1 MWSIRSWEK
10 ARKEVKHY
18 KRREP
23 EKTALYRIVSQY
35 REELPVIWE
44 DRFQP
49 TYGVLRKEV
58 TEALNEYL
66 NCGLLSHGAARAYCD
81 TCKHSMLIAFSCK
94 KRGICP
100 SCSAKRAVV
109 FAEHLYDSVLE
120 KVEHRHVV
128 FSLPKR
134 IRAYFRYDRNLNNIL
149 FNAAWGSLSECLGE
163 EGAAAA
169 VLTLQTAGEALN
181 FNPHLHGAVANG
193 LYLPD
198 GTLKPFENI
207 NVAAITESFQNRVL
221 SALHKK
227 ELIDDGT
234 VERILSQEYS
244 GFSVWFGE
252 PFQDPDSARFVARYI
267 ERGPISLEKLSIEDD
282 IISYATKDGK
292 THEFDALEFLALLT
306 CHLPK
311 KYESITRYYGHYSCR
326 SRGKR
331 AKLQPA

>member
-1 MWSIRSWEK
+1 MWSIRSWDK

-18 KRREP
+18 RRRKP

-35 REELPVIWE
+35 REELPIIWE

-58 TEALNEYL
+58 IEALNEYL

-94 KRGICP
+94 KRGIC
-100 SCSAKRAVV
+100 
-109 FAEHLYDSVLE
+109 
-120 KVEHRHVV
+120 
-128 FSLPKR
+128 
-134 IRAYFRYDRNLNNIL
+134 
-149 FNAAWGSLSECLGE
+149 
-163 EGAAAA
+163 
-169 VLTLQTAGEALN
+169 
-181 FNPHLHGAVANG
+181 
-193 LYLPD
+193 
-198 GTLKPFENI
+198 
-207 NVAAITESFQNRVL
+207 
-221 SALHKK
+221 
-227 ELIDDGT
+227 LIDDGT
-234 VERILSQEYS
+234 VEQILSQEYS

-311 KYESITRYYGHYSCR
+311 KYESITRYYGYYSCR
-326 SRGKR
+326 ARGKR
-331 AKLQPA
+331 AKLLKNKSDIEVVHEPSPPPSKSWATCIKRILEFNPLLCPRYAHCGFPY